1 VAVLLKLKMT
11 FVVVPVAGLYVG
23 AVDPAA
29 IQPAKD
35 QVNEARGNSAACS
48 NTLGGGAAPDK
59 AGKTKRH
66 RGTEVVARPTGQK
79 THQGRASVAGKTIR
93 GSLNNNEGQFG
104 LTGSLLPQGRSEA

>member
-48 NTLGGGAAPDK
+48 NTLGGGG
-59 AGKTKRH
+59 AGQS
-66 RGTEVVARPTGQK
+66 GQNQ
-79 THQGRASVAGKTIR
+79 TSPRDGG
-93 GSLNNNEGQFG
+93 
-104 LTGSLLPQGRSEA
+104 GRSTDRPEDPPRQG

>member
-48 NTLGGGAAPDK
+48 NTLGGGRRRTKRAKPNVTAGRRWSLDRPARRPTK
-59 AGKTKRH
+59 AGLASRV
-66 RGTEVVARPTGQK
+66 RPSVAR
-79 THQGRASVAGKTIR
+79 
-93 GSLNNNEGQFG
+93 
-104 LTGSLLPQGRSEA
+104 